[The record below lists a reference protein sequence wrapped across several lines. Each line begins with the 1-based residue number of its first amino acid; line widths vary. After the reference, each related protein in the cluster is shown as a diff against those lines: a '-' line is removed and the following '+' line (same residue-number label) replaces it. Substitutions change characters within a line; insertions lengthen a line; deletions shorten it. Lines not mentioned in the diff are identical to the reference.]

1 MKKGVDKRGKVC
13 YYKQVARE
21 RAARLPKRPEKA
33 LKKAKKSLDKELER

>member
-21 RAARLPKRPEKA
+21 RAARLPKRPEKSIE
-33 LKKAKKSLDKELER
+33 KSEKSLDKELER